1 MSPSVPSLPRAAP
14 GASKSAIVCG
24 ILALIAGALAM
35 PGYAQVAPTAG
46 SILQQNAPPPSR
58 PVQPSQPNFN
68 LAPPSAPADSSIQT
82 TTVELK
88 SVTLVGNTLFNEATL
103 KTQMGDF
110 LGHRY
115 DLTGLRALAA
125 KIATYYRLHNYPFTR
140 VVLPPQDLTS
150 GDLRIQIV
158 EGRYGK
164 IGASGKPDLRTGV
177 KPFLAGLKP
186 GQFIDASRL
195 ERTMLI
201 INDQPGMTVYPTIAS
216 GTKLADGDLTANL
229 RRVARFGG
237 DVGLDNAGSRYVG
250 SYRARFDAFAYSPFM
265 FGDKI
270 SLSGLY
276 SDLGL
281 WLLSLQYEA
290 PLGGSGLRGSVE
302 ASQTTYYLGDQFKS
316 LRATGY
322 ARVGD
327 IRLSY
332 PLLRSQITNVSVSGG
347 PEFKALQDN
356 YRALGVINDKSAVS
370 LPVTFQ
376 FDTRD
381 HFLAGALTYGVVSIT
396 HGYLL
401 LGQGVAATDS
411 ATAHTAGDYN
421 KLYVDIS
428 RIQGLSGPVSLF
440 LHFAGQ
446 WSDKNLDAS
455 EKIVTGGYLGVRSYP
470 VGEGL
475 ADRGLVIQ
483 SEARYHI
490 GLLQPYVLFDAATS
504 QINAKPWDA
513 PSRQVRNISGV
524 GLGTRFSKGRLSA
537 DVSVAWQVYGGAPT
551 SDSRDTN
558 PMIWASTN
566 YRF

>member
-1 MSPSVPSLPRAAP
+1 MSPSVPCFRCAAP
-14 GASKSAIVCG
+14 GASKSALVCAV
-24 ILALIAGALAM
+24 LALMAAALAM

-46 SILQQNAPPPSR
+46 SILQQNVPPPP

-68 LAPPSAPADSSIQT
+68 LAPPSAPADSSTQT
-82 TTVELK
+82 TTVEIN
-88 SVTLVGNTLFNEATL
+88 SVTLVGNTLFKEATL

-110 LGHRY
+110 VGHRY
-115 DLTGLRALAA
+115 NLTGLRTLSE
-125 KIATYYRLHNYPFTR
+125 KIAAYYRLHNYPFTR

-158 EGRYGK
+158 EGRYGQV
-164 IGASGKPDLRTGV
+164 GASGTPDLLTGV
-177 KPFLAGLKP
+177 KPFLAGIKP
-186 GQFIDASRL
+186 GQFIAASRL

-201 INDQPGMTVYPTIAS
+201 INDQSGMTVYPTIAS
-216 GTKLADGDLTANL
+216 GTNLAEGDLTANV
-229 RRVARFGG
+229 RRKARFGG
-237 DVGLDNAGSRYVG
+237 DVGLDNGGSRYVG
-250 SYRARFDAFAYSPFM
+250 NYRIKFDAFAYSPFM

-290 PLGGSGLRGSVE
+290 PLGGSGLRGSVQ

-327 IRLSY
+327 IKLSY

-356 YRALGVINDKSAVS
+356 YRALGVVNDKTAVS

-381 HFLAGALTYGVVSIT
+381 HFLGGALTYGVVAVT
-396 HGYLL
+396 HGRLF
-401 LGQGVAATDS
+401 LGQGLAATDS

-428 RIQGLSGPVSLF
+428 RIQGLGGPVSAF

-455 EKIVTGGYLGVRSYP
+455 EKIVMGGYLGVRSYP
-470 VGEGL
+470 VGEGQS
-475 ADRGLVIQ
+475 DRGWLIQ

-490 GLLQPYVLFDAATS
+490 GLLQPYVLFDAAGG

-513 PSRQVRNISGV
+513 PSRQARNISGV
-524 GLGTRFSKGRLSA
+524 GLGTRFSKGGLAA

-558 PMIWASTN
+558 PMVWASIN